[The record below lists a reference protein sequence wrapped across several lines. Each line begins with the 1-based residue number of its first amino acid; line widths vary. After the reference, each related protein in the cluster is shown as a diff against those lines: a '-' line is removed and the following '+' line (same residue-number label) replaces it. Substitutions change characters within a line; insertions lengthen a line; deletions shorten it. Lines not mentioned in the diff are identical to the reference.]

1 MREIPSSIK
10 NHELLESRR
19 NEIADAAYQLFSK
32 KGFKDTSVEE
42 VANFLGIDKRT
53 LYNYIEKKEDLLYL
67 VFCHYLPIVTQAVTE
82 KISQVDDPKEKLK
95 IAIITD
101 LECTSKLQNFVM
113 LVSRELR
120 YLDKDSIRST
130 LELIKNNFQVFE
142 DIVREGVHRGVFK
155 PCNPSIVTYLIKAQI
170 HTLVTF
176 RWGLKKFCL
185 EEIADQIIET
195 LFFGIGTPGYGS
207 SLGDPL
213 ELEGGDGKE
222 RGKEARS

>member
-1 MREIPSSIK
+1 
-10 NHELLESRR
+10 LESRR
-19 NEIADAAYQLFSK
+19 NEIANAAYQLFSK

-67 VFCHYLPIVTQAVTE
+67 VFRHYLPIVSQAVTE
-82 KISQVDDPKEKLK
+82 KISQVDDLKEKLR

-120 YLDKDSIRST
+120 YLDKDSIQST
-130 LELIKNNFQVFE
+130 LNLIKNNFRIFE
-142 DIVREGVHRGVFK
+142 NIVREGVHRGVFK

-170 HTLVTF
+170 HMLATY
-176 RWGLKKFCL
+176 RWGLKNFGL
-185 EEIADQIIET
+185 DEITNHIIET
-195 LFFGIGTPGYGS
+195 LFCGIAKSG
-207 SLGDPL
+207 
-213 ELEGGDGKE
+213 
-222 RGKEARS
+222 

>member
-19 NEIADAAYQLFSK
+19 NEIAGAAYQLFSK

-95 IAIITD
+95 TAIITD

-120 YLDKDSIRST
+120 YLDKDSIQST
-130 LELIKNNFQVFE
+130 LKLIKSNFQVFE
-142 DIVREGVHRGVFK
+142 DIVKEGVQRGVFK
-155 PCNPSIVTYLIKAQI
+155 PCNPSILTYLIKAQI
-170 HTLVTF
+170 HMLVTY
-176 RWGLKKFCL
+176 RWGLKNFGL
-185 EEIADQIIET
+185 DEIANQTIET
-195 LFFGIGTPGYGS
+195 LFSGIDKPAQ
-207 SLGDPL
+207 DPS
-213 ELEGGDGKE
+213 EKT
-222 RGKEARS
+222 